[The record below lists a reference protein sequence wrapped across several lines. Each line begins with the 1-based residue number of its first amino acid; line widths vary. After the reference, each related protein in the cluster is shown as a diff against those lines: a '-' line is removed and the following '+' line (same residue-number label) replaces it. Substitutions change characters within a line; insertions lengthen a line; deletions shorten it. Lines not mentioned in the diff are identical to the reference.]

1 MHFGRC
7 IAALV
12 ALPLFAQAANK
23 SKFVDLADR
32 SKDGIIVLN
41 SALYE
46 EILAPDVA
54 TPDGAKGRDYAVAVV
69 LTALPAQMNCAPCRT
84 FDPIFHAEAANWKRL
99 PKDQR
104 DDMFFAVLDF
114 SDGQAVFQKLGLQ
127 TAPNLQFHSATVG
140 PHKPSNRQLSVNYDF
155 SKHGFELVNLHNWIR
170 SLAPHAYEIYKPFN
184 PIPYVVA
191 PMVIAFTIAMGLLS
205 YQYLAPLFTSRAF
218 WGIASIVA
226 ILVFTSGHMWNR
238 IRSAPY
244 ASPQGF
250 IAPGFSNQ
258 FVLETQVVGGLYGLL
273 AASVLILSELVP
285 SIKSSAKQRMAIL
298 LWTGVLVFLF
308 SVLVR
313 LFKVK
318 NGGMSYLNP
327 PTAL

>member
-84 FDPIFHAEAANWKRL
+84 FDPIFHEEAANWKRL

-114 SDGQAVFQKLGLQ
+114 SDGQAVFQKVRR
-127 TAPNLQFHSATVG
+127 A
-140 PHKPSNRQLSVNYDF
+140 LSLDMPR
-155 SKHGFELVNLHNWIR
+155 E
-170 SLAPHAYEIYKPFN
+170 
-184 PIPYVVA
+184 
-191 PMVIAFTIAMGLLS
+191 M
-205 YQYLAPLFTSRAF
+205 
-218 WGIASIVA
+218 
-226 ILVFTSGHMWNR
+226 
-238 IRSAPY
+238 
-244 ASPQGF
+244 
-250 IAPGFSNQ
+250 
-258 FVLETQVVGGLYGLL
+258 
-273 AASVLILSELVP
+273 
-285 SIKSSAKQRMAIL
+285 
-298 LWTGVLVFLF
+298 
-308 SVLVR
+308 
-313 LFKVK
+313 
-318 NGGMSYLNP
+318 
-327 PTAL
+327 